1 MFRDRVGSPI
11 RVISKLVSQ
20 LRAILSL
27 YLVGHMAHSALWFF

>member
-11 RVISKLVSQ
+11 RVISKLVFQ

-27 YLVGHMAHSALWFF
+27 YLVGHRAHSALWFF